1 MVPSGLGRILMHNRL
16 TPNLTALTQE
26 VLTNIRHTQSTLLL
40 QPFCFTHGSVAGS
53 PHDVHSRLK

>member
-16 TPNLTALTQE
+16 TPNLTQE

-40 QPFCFTHGSVAGS
+40 QPFCFTHGSVTGS
-53 PHDVHSRLK
+53 PHDVYSRLK